1 MKTLKTYEG
10 FFNFFSKK
18 KDAEVKKTS
27 PKKTFTIPFFSKED
41 DALAQKIYSSLKQSL
56 ESGDGKSGNIG
67 KYADY
72 KRTITFTSN
81 SNVYNIAIQKSSSPR
96 RVSTKLFIGVSKPEY
111 YTLVINNKQY
121 NVSEGVCK
129 KIWDLLDK
137 TYSKSWKN
145 KEEIQKDFE

>member
-81 SNVYNIAIQKSSSPR
+81 SNVYNIQR
-96 RVSTKLFIGVSKPEY
+96 RRR
-111 YTLVINNKQY
+111 
-121 NVSEGVCK
+121 
-129 KIWDLLDK
+129 
-137 TYSKSWKN
+137 
-145 KEEIQKDFE
+145 